1 MSKKI
6 VFELKK
12 NIAVITLNN
21 PKKLNAW
28 DFEMR
33 SQIISLIKDIK
44 KNKNIKALIF
54 TGHGSKAFCS
64 GQDLKEIKSFN
75 SSKSVINW
83 INQFKILYK
92 LIRSIEIPTIA
103 AINGVAAG
111 SGFQLA
117 LLADIKVSYS
127 KVKMGQVEINSGIVS
142 VIGPWIIE
150 KILGLNKAIEL
161 SLSGRLINGTE
172 AYKIGAVNHLV
183 PHNSVLKS
191 SVKIAQELAKKPS
204 NAMKLTKKRIWE
216 MFSKD
221 FDQTFMKA
229 ISYHKKSFKLGEP
242 QSGSKKFFNKK

>member
-12 NIAVITLNN
+12 NIAVIKLNN

-33 SQIISLIKDIK
+33 SQIISLIKKIK
-44 KNKNIKALIF
+44 KNRNIKALIF
-54 TGHGSKAFCS
+54 TGYGVKAFCS
-64 GQDLKEIKSFN
+64 GQDLKEIKNFKN
-75 SSKSVINW
+75 SKIVFNW
-83 INQFKILYK
+83 INQFKTLYK
-92 LIRSIEIPTIA
+92 LIRSLEIPTIA

-117 LLADIKVSYS
+117 LLTDIRVSYS

-150 KILGLNKAIEL
+150 KILGLNNAIEL
-161 SLSGRLINGTE
+161 SLSGRLISGTE
-172 AYKIGAVNHLV
+172 AYKIGAINHLV
-183 PHNSVLKS
+183 SHNSVLNNS
-191 SVKIAQELAKKPS
+191 IKIAKELANKPS
-204 NAMKLTKKRIWE
+204 NAMRLTKKRIWE

-221 FDQTFMKA
+221 FDQTFKKA
-229 ISYHKKSFKLGEP
+229 MSYHKKSFKLGEP
-242 QSGSKKFFNKK
+242 QAGSKNFFEKK